1 MTTALRH
8 GDRSQA
14 VRDLQKKLN
23 AHGAN
28 LVADGDYGDTTEA
41 AVRAYQVRVGLVADG
56 IAGTKTLAS
65 LIGGDCLQ
73 LLKNQD
79 LVNAAKRLD
88 IPLASVMAVNEVE
101 SQGRGFL
108 DNGKPVILFERHIMY
123 RRLALPR
130 HDGDDVE
137 QLQQHADQLAASNPA
152 LVNPRAGGYA
162 GGTAEHQR
170 LAHARLIDDTCALE
184 SASWGAFQIMGFHAV
199 RLGYSSVQ
207 DFAARMAKD
216 ENEQFEAFVRFL
228 EADPALLKALKAKKW
243 AVFAKGY
250 NGPDYQRNLY
260 DIKLERAFQRHAAG
274 CPFPEAA

>member
-1 MTTALRH
+1 MTTLRH
-8 GDRSQA
+8 GDRSQD
-14 VRDLQKKLN
+14 VRVLQQRLN
-23 AHGAN
+23 LTGAS
-28 LVADGDYGDTTEA
+28 LFVDGLFGDATEN
-41 AVRAYQVRVGLVADG
+41 AVRAYQSKMGLVADG
-56 IAGTKTLAS
+56 IAGPKTLAA
-65 LIGGDCLQ
+65 LTGTDCSG
-73 LLKNQD
+73 LLR
-79 LVNAAKRLD
+79 NATLSQAAARLD
-88 IPLASVMAVNEVE
+88 VELAAVLAVNEVE
-101 SQGRGFL
+101 SLGAGFL
-108 DNGKPVILFERHIMY
+108 DNGKPKILYERHIMY
-123 RRLALPR
+123 RQLAQPR
-130 HDGDDVE
+130 TPEDDAAS
-137 QLQQHADQLAASNPA
+137 LRIHADELATSQPN

-199 RLGYSSVQ
+199 RLGYANVQ

-260 DIKLERAFQRHAAG
+260 DIKLERAYQRHAAG
-274 CPFPEAA
+274 CPVPEAA

>member
-1 MTTALRH
+1 MTTLRH
-8 GDRSQA
+8 GDRSQD
-14 VRDLQKKLN
+14 VRVLQQRLN
-23 AHGAN
+23 LAGAG
-28 LVADGDYGDTTEA
+28 LFADGLFGDATENA
-41 AVRAYQVRVGLVADG
+41 LRAYQSKMGLVADG
-56 IAGTKTLAS
+56 IAGPKTLAA
-65 LIGGDCLQ
+65 LTGTDCSA
-73 LLKNQD
+73 LLR
-79 LVNAAKRLD
+79 NATLTAAAARLGVE
-88 IPLASVMAVNEVE
+88 LAAILAVNEVE
-101 SQGRGFL
+101 SLGAGFL
-108 DNGKPVILFERHIMY
+108 DNGKPKILYERHIMY
-123 RRLALPR
+123 RQLARPR
-130 HDGDDVE
+130 TPEDDAVA
-137 QLQQHADQLAASNPA
+137 LQAHADDLATSQPN

-170 LAHARLIDDTCALE
+170 LAHAKLIDDTCALE

-260 DIKLERAFQRHAAG
+260 DIKLERAYQRHAAG
-274 CPFPEAA
+274 CPVPEAA